1 MSWSYAEMAAQSA
14 DGMTGF
20 EQELQARLG
29 TSIKRAEQALITAKT
44 AALAPHNLTVPQY
57 SALLLLDYIPEASA
71 AQLSRACLVTPQTM
85 AIVVEKLQQKGLV
98 SREPSAMHRR
108 VLSVRIT
115 EAGRSTVRAA
125 DRDAKAVEA
134 RLLASFT
141 TVEAEQLKQMLGRAC
156 DILTADPAKTQAR
169 S

>member
-1 MSWSYAEMAAQSA
+1 MPPRPAGGMA
-14 DGMTGF
+14 GF
-20 EQELQARLG
+20 EQELQSRLG
-29 TSIKRAEQALITAKT
+29 TFIKRAEQALIAAKT
-44 AALAPHNLTVPQY
+44 AALGPHHLTVPQY

-71 AQLSRACLVTPQTM
+71 AQLARACLVTPQTI
-85 AIVVEKLQQKGLV
+85 ATVVENLEHKGFV

-108 VLSVRIT
+108 VLSVRLT
-115 EAGRSTVRAA
+115 EAGRSAVRAA

-141 TVEAEQLKQMLGRAC
+141 ADEAGQLRQLLDRAC
-156 DILTADPAKTQAR
+156 GTLAANSAVTPTR